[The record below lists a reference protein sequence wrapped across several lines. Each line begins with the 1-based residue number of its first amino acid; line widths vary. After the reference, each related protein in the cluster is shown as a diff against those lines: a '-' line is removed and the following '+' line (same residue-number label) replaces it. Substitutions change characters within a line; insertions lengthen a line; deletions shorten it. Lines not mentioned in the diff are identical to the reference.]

1 VWFVFFCKAISGW
14 FCVLFRF
21 FCDPE
26 VTAVDSWAASGVF
39 VWLLGIWTNVFR
51 LDYACLELLKV
62 RLLILTVGSRVS
74 MVSNEFTSVV
84 MGFE

>member
-1 VWFVFFCKAISGW
+1 MGFGFFCNYISGW
-14 FCVLFRF
+14 FCELFRF

-26 VTAVDSWAASGVF
+26 VRAVDSWAASGVF
-39 VWLLGIWTNVFR
+39 VWLLEIWTNVFR

-62 RLLILTVGSRVS
+62 RLLILTIGSRVS
-74 MVSNEFTSVV
+74 TGSSEFPSVV